1 MGLVKEFCSIFIKL
15 SVTSSCP
22 LELSPW
28 MWLSVHQVQPHSE
41 FWLVCWGTG
50 PHTQQ
55 GAGAILAKIIES
67 YQGYLSA
74 LLSWG
79 QSILGLFIR
88 YDPVIT
94 CHLLAII
101 SHSYPLGIGLQ
112 VAAALKTQLWRLPIE
127 HNLHWSIL
135 LMFCLPTQIKENI
148 PKRYTSILAFQLFK
162 LWGNVSPFIPYLT
175 S

>member
-41 FWLVCWGTG
+41 FWLVCRGTG

-101 SHSYPLGIGLQ
+101 SHSYPPGVWPVSLSSQ
-112 VAAALKTQLWRLPIE
+112 KTRLLLLPIE

-135 LMFCLPTQIKENI
+135 LMFCLHTRIKENI
-148 PKRYTSILAFQLFK
+148 LKRYTSILAYQLLKTLGEF
-162 LWGNVSPFIPYLT
+162 VSRQYLT